1 MDTEIFS
8 RSETGA
14 SKHLSLRDL
23 AIVALAVA
31 LIVLGNVGVVR
42 ALDVALDALHR

>member
-1 MDTEIFS
+1 MDTEFTG
-8 RSETGA
+8 RSGSGA
-14 SKHLSLRDL
+14 PKRLSLRDL
-23 AIVALAVA
+23 AIVAAAGA

>member
-1 MDTEIFS
+1 MDTEISS

-14 SKHLSLRDL
+14 SKRLSLRDL
-23 AIVALAVA
+23 ATVALAGA

-42 ALDVALDALHR
+42 ALDAALDALHR

>member
-1 MDTEIFS
+1 MD
-8 RSETGA
+8 SEFTGRTGA
-14 SKHLSLRDL
+14 GAPKRLSLRDL
-23 AIVALAVA
+23 AIVALVGV